1 MAQDVLGARPRSCDI
16 TSSYIPLSRTL
27 SHGTCRGAWEI
38 RLRVGHIVGAKEVR
52 AGFAMGRE
60 LDAVIRQGAKFQLH
74 S

>member
-1 MAQDVLGARPRSCDI
+1 MKSCPGFLGPVNYALISVV
-16 TSSYIPLSRTL
+16 THS
-27 SHGTCRGAWEI
+27 CRGAWEI